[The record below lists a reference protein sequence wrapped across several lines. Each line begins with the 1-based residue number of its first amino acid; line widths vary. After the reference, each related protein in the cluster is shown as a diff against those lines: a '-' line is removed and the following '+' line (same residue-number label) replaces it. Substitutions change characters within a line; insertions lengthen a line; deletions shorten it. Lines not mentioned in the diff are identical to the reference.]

1 MGLVGEE
8 RYWVPEGVRAYLR
21 ALGFRLPLEEME
33 PHVLAWERWMRAE
46 GDFYDYRDTD
56 GFGRV
61 YQVHRRSIM
70 PAMRVCRE
78 WGSLLLDEKTQV
90 ACECQEATDW
100 LEGFFA
106 KSGFWSRAQDTVV
119 KSFGLGT
126 GAFAVWMDTGAS
138 RLKVRHYDARMVVPL
153 TWDAE
158 GVTECAFVTRAY
170 SRGQAV
176 DQLQMHLIGAGG
188 TYRIE
193 TVCFD
198 SDGNR
203 VNVPGV
209 AERVDT
215 GSSLPTFGIVKPAVP
230 NTRVDCSPYGQSVFA
245 DAVDAIQ
252 SVDLAFD
259 ALINEVDVSKMR
271 VFLSDVMFDSAKSA
285 DGKRVPIPFGKGD
298 CTVFRKVMST
308 EDTIT
313 EFAPALRTDAQSRAL
328 RLALQV
334 LGDLTGLGINY
345 FDFDNVGYVKTA
357 TEVSSDNSALMRN
370 IRKHENALQG
380 PISDVSRALLACV
393 RGLGESVPDEG
404 DVRVV
409 FDDSI
414 IQDTEAEKS
423 RDMAEV
429 AAGLMMPWEYR
440 VRWYGEDE
448 ATARGNVAGGLA
460 CGCGGAGA
468 AAGSNGASAGSRGL

>member
-1 MGLVGEE
+1 MLGNED
-8 RYWVPEGVRAYLR
+8 RYWVPEAVRAYLR
-21 ALGFRLPLEEME
+21 ALGFRLPLEDME
-33 PHVLAWERWMRAE
+33 PHILAWERWMRAE
-46 GDFYDYRDTD
+46 GEFYDYRDTD
-56 GFGRV
+56 GFGRL
-61 YQVHRRSIM
+61 YEVHRKTIM

-90 ACECQEATDW
+90 ACEDQACTDW
-100 LEGFFA
+100 LESFFA
-106 KSGFWSRAQDTVV
+106 NSGFWSRAQDTVE

-126 GAFAVWMDTGAS
+126 GAFAVWMDTS
-138 RLKVRHYDARMVVPL
+138 RHELKVRHYDARMVVPL

-158 GVTECAFVTRAY
+158 GIAECAFVTRAY
-170 SRGQAV
+170 HRGQAV
-176 DQLQMHLIGAGG
+176 DQLQMHLIGPGG

-198 SDGNR
+198 SNGNR
-203 VNVPGV
+203 VEVPGV
-209 AERVDT
+209 AERIDT

-271 VFLSDVMFDSAKSA
+271 VFLSDVMFDSGKTS

-313 EFAPALRTDAQSRAL
+313 EFAPALRTEAQSRAL

-380 PISDVSRALLACV
+380 PLCDVSRALLACA
-393 RGLGESVPDEG
+393 RGMGEPVPDEG
-404 DVRVV
+404 DVSVV
-409 FDDSI
+409 YDDSI
-414 IQDTEAEKS
+414 IQDTEAEKT
-423 RDMAEV
+423 RDMKEI
-429 AAGLMMPWEYR
+429 AAGLQMPWEYR

-448 ATARGNVAGGLA
+448 ATARRNT
-460 CGCGGAGA
+460 AGA
-468 AAGSNGASAGSRGL
+468 VSRGPGVPAAGRGAALGVGVQ

>member
-1 MGLVGEE
+1 MLGNED
-8 RYWVPEGVRAYLR
+8 RYWVPEAVRAFLR
-21 ALGFRLPLEEME
+21 AYGFRLPLEDME
-33 PHVLAWERWMRAE
+33 PHILAWERWMRAE
-46 GDFYDYRDTD
+46 GEFYDYRDTD
-56 GFGRV
+56 GFGRL
-61 YQVHRRSIM
+61 YEVHRKSIM

-90 ACECQEATDW
+90 ACENQQATDW
-100 LEGFFA
+100 LESFFSN
-106 KSGFWSRAQDTVV
+106 SGFWSRAQDTVE

-126 GAFAVWMDTGAS
+126 GAFAIWMDTGSS

-176 DQLQMHLIGAGG
+176 DQLQMHLIGNGG
-188 TYRIE
+188 MYRIE

-198 SDGNR
+198 SNGNR
-203 VNVPGV
+203 IDVPGV
-209 AERVDT
+209 AEMVDT
-215 GSSLPTFGIVKPAVP
+215 GSLLPTFGIIKPAVP

-271 VFLSDVMFDSAKSA
+271 VFLSDVMFDSGKTP

-313 EFAPALRTDAQSRAL
+313 EFTPALRTDAQSRAL

-380 PISDVSRALLACV
+380 PICDVSRALLACA
-393 RGLGESVPDEG
+393 RDMGESIPDEG
-404 DVRVV
+404 DVSVV
-409 FDDSI
+409 YDDSI
-414 IQDTEAEKS
+414 IQDTEAEKT
-423 RDMAEV
+423 RDMKEI
-429 AAGLMMPWEYR
+429 AAGLQMPWEYR

-448 ATARGNVAGGLA
+448 ATARRNVASVA
-460 CGCGGAGA
+460 SGA
-468 AAGSNGASAGSRGL
+468 AQNSAAGRFAAPIAGGQ